1 MGTDCGSD
9 HELLISKFRIKLKK
23 LGKTNRQFRY
33 DPNQIPYDYI
43 VEVINILKGLNLVDR
58 VPKEIWMKFCNI
70 VLEADSILR
79 CREILCQQ
87 KSI

>member
-33 DPNQIPYDYI
+33 DLNQIPYDYI

-79 CREILCQQ
+79 CRERDVR
-87 KSI
+87 SF

>member
-33 DPNQIPYDYI
+33 DLNQIPYDYI